1 MRRTSFPALALT
13 AVLAAAALVGC
24 SDDTDEPDPDPTT
37 SAPTSEP
44 TSAAPTDEPTAEP
57 TDEPSNIRE
66 QELITLEEPAEGATV
81 SGSFTASGTANSF
94 EATVPWRVLD
104 ADGNVALEGFA
115 TADGWMD
122 KLYPWESDVDV
133 SSLAPGTYLFEA
145 STSDPSDG
153 EGDPPQVVAAT
164 IVIE

>member
-13 AVLAAAALVGC
+13 ATLAATALVGC
-24 SDDTDEPDPDPTT
+24 SDDTDEPESDPTT

-44 TSAAPTDEPTAEP
+44 TSAAPTDEP

-66 QELITLEEPAEGATV
+66 QELITLEEPAEGAEV
-81 SGSFTASGTANSF
+81 SGSFTASGTANSP
-94 EATVPWRVLD
+94 EANVPWRVLD
-104 ADGNVALEGFA
+104 ADGNVVLEGFA

-122 KLYPWESDVDV
+122 KLYPWETDVDV

-164 IVIE
+164 IVVE